1 MTGQPQIKYGGDI
14 MGISVVAL
22 IVLVIFILLV
32 FILIGNPYTRRCSMF
47 RPGYLLDTDEKLD
60 AALFNQSEV
69 SVWKRGKILN
79 YGGRIE
85 HHDEISVHINDG
97 VFQGYL

>member
-32 FILIGNPYTRRCSMF
+32 FILIGRAFSGIPYRNLR
-47 RPGYLLDTDEKLD
+47 
-60 AALFNQSEV
+60 
-69 SVWKRGKILN
+69 
-79 YGGRIE
+79 
-85 HHDEISVHINDG
+85 
-97 VFQGYL
+97 